1 LAVSYDDRAGG
12 LSLSIG
18 DSRARADVLSHAF
31 IGRMRGYLPEQ
42 TLAAAK
48 RGGGRLLRRLDGLS
62 EQLRRAI
69 RVEEIRF
76 ADEAPVYRTAGCDS
90 RRPFGHGV
98 PGRAVAQDVGAA
110 VTHERSDAGG
120 GADAVSASPACM
132 PELGRVYWFD
142 WAPDSRRLV
151 LGLSPP
157 EPLTVFDTVSGQ
169 VTPLVRSDDDQV
181 LRALE
186 EVGFGQATRVQFE
199 SPRWSSSGGYI
210 ATLAMVFETVGGT
223 GGNMVLVFDAGGN
236 LVAEGKP
243 GGGEFW
249 GARAWSP
256 TSDVFAY
263 GSGGGQNGIVEVR
276 TLDPDTGE
284 DVAVFS
290 TEATGRGTLRD
301 LAWSPSGR
309 WMAVVAETYLDT
321 YAWMISIVESV
332 TRETVA
338 TIDYPNVSL
347 ADWGP

>member
-1 LAVSYDDRAGG
+1 MTVDLATGEWSTIATTRGVAPP
-12 LSLSIG
+12 
-18 DSRARADVLSHAF
+18 ARWS
-31 IGRMRGYLPEQ
+31 P
-42 TLAAAK
+42 
-48 RGGGRLLRRLDGLS
+48 DGS
-62 EQLRRAI
+62 MIA
-69 RVEEIRF
+69 
-76 ADEAPVYRTAGCDS
+76 YRENNVFCLVDI
-90 RRPFGHGV
+90 
-98 PGRAVAQDVGAA
+98 
-110 VTHERSDAGG
+110 
-120 GADAVSASPACM
+120 VSASPACM
-132 PELGRVYWFD
+132 PELGRDYWLD

-151 LGLSPP
+151 LGLPP
-157 EPLTVFDTVSGQ
+157 PKPLTVFDAVSSE

-181 LRALE
+181 LQALE

-199 SPRWSSSGGYI
+199 SPRWSTSGGYI
-210 ATLAMVFETVGGT
+210 ATLAMVFETVGGA

-236 LVAEGKP
+236 LVAQGKP

-309 WMAVVAETYLDT
+309 WMAVATEVVTQNTYS
-321 YAWMISIVESV
+321 WRISVV
-332 TRETVA
+332 NAAFRETVG
-338 TIDYPNVSL
+338 TIDFPDVGL
-347 ADWGP
+347 VDWGP